1 MRTLKVRRQH
11 IPVLIVAIP
20 SSTPGWRGC
29 WRLQWKG
36 IQYSPS
42 SLSSVQRLKVPAL
55 KSMILVLFRKK
66 MQPFWVKG
74 LNQVLGQGARPGKEQ
89 ELEQLGEGLKF

>member
-1 MRTLKVRRQH
+1 
-11 IPVLIVAIP
+11 
-20 SSTPGWRGC
+20 
-29 WRLQWKG
+29 
-36 IQYSPS
+36 
-42 SLSSVQRLKVPAL
+42 
-55 KSMILVLFRKK
+55 MILVLFRKK